1 MAVGEDLDDGGGV
14 DLDGGGDRCGAS
26 VEAVS
31 AASMHTRR
39 RSGR

>member
-26 VEAVS
+26 VEAVG
-31 AASMHTRR
+31 AAQR